1 MANLSL
7 ACRLAG
13 TKTWLLLRVSKSACA
28 HYRSPQRRQAIEH
41 GLMRLSEWHALDE
54 KTLGEKETTGRT
66 CLVKREE
73 PESSGIDR
81 LADLRK
87 LAKYN

>member
-1 MANLSL
+1 
-7 ACRLAG
+7 
-13 TKTWLLLRVSKSACA
+13 
-28 HYRSPQRRQAIEH
+28 
-41 GLMRLSEWHALDE
+41 MRLSEWHALDE